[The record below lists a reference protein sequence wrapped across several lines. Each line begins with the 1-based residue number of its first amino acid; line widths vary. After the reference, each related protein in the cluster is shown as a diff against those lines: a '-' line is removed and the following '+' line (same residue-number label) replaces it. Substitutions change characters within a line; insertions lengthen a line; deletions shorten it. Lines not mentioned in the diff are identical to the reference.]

1 MRHLLLFW
9 AVLGLAACAALPVP
23 STQPSATPAA
33 LVPTLNTT
41 PDIDPTEAPPTTQ
54 PVTPTSDAQTVPTG
68 GEILALS
75 GGDLVGISVADQ
87 SRRTI
92 LSGVSD
98 FMAAPDGQRIA
109 AIRGLGSAGELWSVN
124 RDGTAAKQHTD
135 DQRSLAG
142 IVWLPDNSGIVYAA
156 SATDSTDRY
165 SADRSSWLAW
175 AAFCRQS
182 TIIKRVWDDPREIP
196 MGEGCDPAVSPDGK
210 RIAYATRPTR
220 SDTSAADPGETAGN
234 TIHLINV
241 AGQNGWDPVSATGAE
256 PGQPG
261 QGLVVYGP
269 VWSRDSR
276 QLMVSVFIGNRVETD
291 INLLT
296 LVDASTAAQQL
307 LGTSAGW
314 NRAVTPSPDGST
326 YVLTAQNTGNAR
338 GSMGWDTWQT
348 MVMDFVG
355 TREMYLPAGTYTATG
370 NPIGE
375 TLVRGQF
382 AAWQPDGQA
391 LAVVLPPDWD
401 PSIAPNEDYGRV
413 DEPGEL
419 WLWPVGGIPSAQT
432 SAPIDAGSPIQWLP

>member
-1 MRHLLLFW
+1 
-9 AVLGLAACAALPVP
+9 
-23 STQPSATPAA
+23 
-33 LVPTLNTT
+33 
-41 PDIDPTEAPPTTQ
+41 
-54 PVTPTSDAQTVPTG
+54 
-68 GEILALS
+68 
-75 GGDLVGISVADQ
+75 
-87 SRRTI
+87 
-92 LSGVSD
+92 
-98 FMAAPDGQRIA
+98 
-109 AIRGLGSAGELWSVN
+109 
-124 RDGTAAKQHTD
+124 
-135 DQRSLAG
+135 
-142 IVWLPDNSGIVYAA
+142 
-156 SATDSTDRY
+156 
-165 SADRSSWLAW
+165 
-175 AAFCRQS
+175 
-182 TIIKRVWDDPREIP
+182 

-234 TIHLINV
+234 TIHLINL

-276 QLMVSVFIGNRVETD
+276 QLLVSVFIGNRVETD

-314 NRAVTPSPDGST
+314 NRVVSPAPDGST

-355 TREMYLPAGTYTATG
+355 TREMYLPDGTYTATG
-370 NPIGE
+370 NPVGE

-382 AAWQPDGQA
+382 TAWQPDGQA

-419 WLWPVGGIPSAQT
+419 WLWPVAGTPSQQT